1 MDDALLGFCVSRNF
15 KALKQTRRRRSRRR
29 RRRRRRG
36 IAVLV
41 LEVGFVSGKQAGW
54 EKEKC

>member
-1 MDDALLGFCVSRNF
+1 LIRVLCESRNFAF
-15 KALKQTRRRRSRRR
+15 KALKRTRRRRSTR

>member
-1 MDDALLGFCVSRNF
+1 LCESRIF
-15 KALKQTRRRRSRRR
+15 FAFQALKQTRRRRSRRR
-29 RRRRRRG
+29 RRRRRIRRRG

>member
-1 MDDALLGFCVSRNF
+1 LCERRNFAF
-15 KALKQTRRRRSRRR
+15 KALKQTRRRRRSRRR

>member
-1 MDDALLGFCVSRNF
+1 LIRVLCESRNFAF
-15 KALKQTRRRRSRRR
+15 KALKRTRRRRSTRTR

-36 IAVLV
+36 IVVLV

>member
-1 MDDALLGFCVSRNF
+1 LIRVLCESRNFAF
-15 KALKQTRRRRSRRR
+15 KALKRTRRRRSTRR

>member
-1 MDDALLGFCVSRNF
+1 LCESRNF
-15 KALKQTRRRRSRRR
+15 AVKALKQTIRRRSR

-41 LEVGFVSGKQAGW
+41 LEVGFVSGQEAGW

>member
-1 MDDALLGFCVSRNF
+1 LIRVLCESRNFAF
-15 KALKQTRRRRSRRR
+15 KALKRTRRRRSTRR

-36 IAVLV
+36 RAVLV

>member
-1 MDDALLGFCVSRNF
+1 LCESRNF
-15 KALKQTRRRRSRRR
+15 FAFQALKQTRRRRSRRR
-29 RRRRRRG
+29 RRRRRIRRRG